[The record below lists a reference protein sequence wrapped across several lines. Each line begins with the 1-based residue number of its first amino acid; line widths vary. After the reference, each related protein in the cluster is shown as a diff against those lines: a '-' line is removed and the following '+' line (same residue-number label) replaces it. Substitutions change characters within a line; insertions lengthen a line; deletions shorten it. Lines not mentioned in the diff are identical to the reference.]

1 VRIAPASDALINFRK
16 NGSVEVASSII
27 LESDVSGAKERWTAN
42 VSTMGMATLV
52 HERVGY

>member
-1 VRIAPASDALINFRK
+1 
-16 NGSVEVASSII
+16 VEVASSII